1 VCLRYHAAIAHDHS
15 TYGHLALIGRLTSLI
30 KRQLHICLI
39 ITNHTLMVPVAGTG
53 VFSPLAPCTCA
64 THGNAKGTQGGKTH
78 TIKVLIYHLREGKP
92 MIRTVCLNPA
102 IDKTIQVPNFKLDSV
117 NRVTELRA
125 DAGGKGINVSKVVK
139 ELGGESVAYAILA
152 GDAGNTIK
160 HMLTSMGIEVVS
172 VEVEGETRTNT
183 KIVDQELHTNT
194 DVNEPGPV
202 TTVEDLNKL
211 LDLLVADIEE
221 GDTVIL
227 AGSIPAGAPVDTYAT
242 WVEACTKAGAKVYLD
257 ADGEVLDQGISAGPS
272 MIKPNDIEL
281 SGMVGRALDTLDKI
295 NDAAREIMRRGV
307 EWVTVS
313 MGGEGAL
320 FVTPEKTYKASSPK
334 VKVGS
339 TVGAGDSVVAAIA
352 YAQDKGLD
360 IIDTIKLAVA
370 TGSANVSMEG
380 TQAAPRELVDSLV
393 DQVGIEEL

>member
-1 VCLRYHAAIAHDHS
+1 
-15 TYGHLALIGRLTSLI
+15 
-30 KRQLHICLI
+30 
-39 ITNHTLMVPVAGTG
+39 
-53 VFSPLAPCTCA
+53 
-64 THGNAKGTQGGKTH
+64 
-78 TIKVLIYHLREGKP
+78 

-102 IDKTIQVPNFKLDSV
+102 IDKTIQVPGFTLDAV
-117 NRVTELRA
+117 NRVTALRA

-139 ELGGESVAYAILA
+139 ELGGQSKAYAILA
-152 GDAGNTIK
+152 GDAGNSIK
-160 HMLTSMGIEVVS
+160 HMVTDMGIELIS

-194 DVNEPGPV
+194 DINEPGPTV
-202 TTVEDLNKL
+202 TTEDLNKL
-211 LDLLVADIEE
+211 LDILVADINE

-227 AGSIPAGAPVDTYAT
+227 AGSIPAGAPADTYAT
-242 WVEACTKAGAKVYLD
+242 WVKACTAAGAKVFLD

-281 SGMVGRALDTLDKI
+281 SGMVGRKLDTLEAIDA
-295 NDAAREIMRRGV
+295 AAREIMDRGV
-307 EWVTVS
+307 DWVTVS
-313 MGGEGAL
+313 MGGDGAL

-352 YAQDKGLD
+352 FAQDEGLD

-380 TQAAPRELVDSLV
+380 TQAAPRTLVDSLI
-393 DQVGIEEL
+393 DMVGITEL

>member
-1 VCLRYHAAIAHDHS
+1 
-15 TYGHLALIGRLTSLI
+15 
-30 KRQLHICLI
+30 
-39 ITNHTLMVPVAGTG
+39 
-53 VFSPLAPCTCA
+53 
-64 THGNAKGTQGGKTH
+64 
-78 TIKVLIYHLREGKP
+78 

-102 IDKTIQVPNFKLDSV
+102 IDKTIQVPGFTLDAV

-139 ELGGESVAYAILA
+139 ELGGCSRAYAILA
-152 GDAGNTIK
+152 GDAGKAIRS
-160 HMLTSMGIEVVS
+160 MVEAMGIEVTS
-172 VEVEGETRTNT
+172 VDVAGETRTNT
-183 KIVDQELHTNT
+183 KIVDQRLHTNT

-202 TTVEDLNKL
+202 TTADDLTAL
-211 LDLLVADIEE
+211 LDMLVADIDE

-242 WVEACTKAGAKVYLD
+242 WVAACKAAGAKVFLD
-257 ADGEVLDQGISAGPS
+257 ADGEVLDQGISAGPT
-272 MIKPNDIEL
+272 MIKPNDHEL
-281 SGMVGRALDTLDKI
+281 SGMVGRDLDTLEKI
-295 NDAAREIMRRGV
+295 DAAAREIMGRGV

-352 YAQDKGLD
+352 FAQEEGLD
-360 IIDTIKLAVA
+360 IIETIRLAVA
-370 TGSANVSMEG
+370 TGAANVSMEG
-380 TQAAPRELVDSLV
+380 TQAAPRALVDSLV
-393 DQVGIEEL
+393 DQVGIREL

>member
-1 VCLRYHAAIAHDHS
+1 
-15 TYGHLALIGRLTSLI
+15 
-30 KRQLHICLI
+30 
-39 ITNHTLMVPVAGTG
+39 
-53 VFSPLAPCTCA
+53 
-64 THGNAKGTQGGKTH
+64 
-78 TIKVLIYHLREGKP
+78 
-92 MIRTVCLNPA
+92 MIRTVTLNPA
-102 IDKTIQVPNFKLDSV
+102 IDKTIQVPNFTLDAV

-139 ELGGESVAYAILA
+139 ELGGQSVAYAILA
-152 GDAGNTIK
+152 GDAGRTIK
-160 HMLTSMGIEVVS
+160 SMVEAMGIEVKA

-183 KIVDQELHTNT
+183 KIVDQALHTNT
-194 DVNEPGPV
+194 DVNEPGPA
-202 TTVEDLNKL
+202 TTEADFKAL
-211 LDLLVADIEE
+211 LDILVADIEE

-227 AGSIPAGAPVDTYAT
+227 AGSIPAGAAIDTYAT
-242 WVEACTKAGAKVYLD
+242 WIKACKEAGAKIFLD
-257 ADGEVLDQGISAGPS
+257 ADGKALDYGISAGPT

-281 SGMVGRALDTLDKI
+281 SGMVGRELDTLQKI
-295 NDAAREIMRRGV
+295 DEAAREIMDRGV

-352 YAQDKGLD
+352 YAQDNDLD
-360 IIDTIKLAVA
+360 IIETIKLAVA
-370 TGSANVSMEG
+370 TGAANVSMEG
-380 TQAAPRELVDSLV
+380 TQAAPRTLVDSLI

>member
-1 VCLRYHAAIAHDHS
+1 
-15 TYGHLALIGRLTSLI
+15 
-30 KRQLHICLI
+30 
-39 ITNHTLMVPVAGTG
+39 
-53 VFSPLAPCTCA
+53 
-64 THGNAKGTQGGKTH
+64 
-78 TIKVLIYHLREGKP
+78 

-102 IDKTIQVPNFKLDSV
+102 IDKTIQVPGFTLDAV
-117 NRVTELRA
+117 NRVTELRS

-139 ELGGESVAYAILA
+139 ELGGSSKAYAILA
-152 GDAGNTIK
+152 GDAGNSIK
-160 HMLTSMGIEVVS
+160 NMVSAMGIDIVS
-172 VEVEGETRTNT
+172 VDVEGETRTNT

-194 DVNEPGPV
+194 DVNEPGPKV
-202 TTVEDLNKL
+202 TEADLNAL
-211 LDLLVADIEE
+211 LDVLVADIQE

-242 WVEACTKAGAKVYLD
+242 WVKACKAAGAKVFLD
-257 ADGEVLDQGISAGPS
+257 ADGAVLDHGISAGPS
-272 MIKPNDIEL
+272 MIKPNDHEL
-281 SGMVGRALDTLDKI
+281 SGMVGRDLDTLEKI
-295 NDAAREIMRRGV
+295 DAAAREIMDRGV

-352 YAQDKGLD
+352 FAQDEGLD

-370 TGSANVSMEG
+370 TGAANVSMEG
-380 TQAAPRELVDSLV
+380 TQAAPRTLVDSLQ
-393 DQVGIEEL
+393 DKVGIQEL

>member
-1 VCLRYHAAIAHDHS
+1 
-15 TYGHLALIGRLTSLI
+15 
-30 KRQLHICLI
+30 
-39 ITNHTLMVPVAGTG
+39 
-53 VFSPLAPCTCA
+53 
-64 THGNAKGTQGGKTH
+64 
-78 TIKVLIYHLREGKP
+78 

-102 IDKTIQVPNFKLDSV
+102 IDKTIQVPGFTLDAV
-117 NRVTELRA
+117 NRVTELRS

-139 ELGGESVAYAILA
+139 ELGGTSKAYAILA
-152 GDAGNTIK
+152 GDAGRSIK
-160 HMLTSMGIEVVS
+160 SMVEAQGIEVVS
-172 VEVEGETRTNT
+172 VDVEGETRTNT
-183 KIVDQELHTNT
+183 KIVDQQLHTNT

-202 TTVEDLNKL
+202 VT
-211 LDLLVADIEE
+211 VADIAE

-227 AGSIPAGAPVDTYAT
+227 AGSIPAGAPKDTYAT
-242 WVEACTKAGAKVYLD
+242 WVKACKAAGAKVFLD
-257 ADGEVLDQGISAGPS
+257 ADGEVLDHGISAGPS
-272 MIKPNDIEL
+272 MIKPNDHEL
-281 SGMVGRALDTLDKI
+281 SGMVGRDLDTLEKI
-295 NDAAREIMRRGV
+295 DAAAREIMDRGV

-352 YAQDKGLD
+352 YAQDEGLD

-380 TQAAPRELVDSLV
+380 TQAAPRTLVDSLI

>member
-1 VCLRYHAAIAHDHS
+1 
-15 TYGHLALIGRLTSLI
+15 
-30 KRQLHICLI
+30 
-39 ITNHTLMVPVAGTG
+39 
-53 VFSPLAPCTCA
+53 
-64 THGNAKGTQGGKTH
+64 
-78 TIKVLIYHLREGKP
+78 

-102 IDKTIQVPNFKLDSV
+102 IDKTIQVPGFTIDAV

-139 ELGGESVAYAILA
+139 ELGGQSKAYAILA
-152 GDAGNTIK
+152 GEAGKTIK
-160 HMLTSMGIEVVS
+160 HMVEAAGIQVVS
-172 VEVEGETRTNT
+172 VEVAGETRTNT
-183 KIVDQELHTNT
+183 KIVDQKLHTNT

-202 TTVEDLNKL
+202 TTADDLAQL
-211 LDLLVADIEE
+211 LALLVADIEE

-242 WVEACTKAGAKVYLD
+242 WVTACKEAGAKVFLD
-257 ADGEVLDQGISAGPS
+257 ADGEVLDQGISAGPT

-281 SGMVGRALDTLDKI
+281 SGMVGRKLDSLQKI
-295 NDAAREIMRRGV
+295 DEAAREIMGRGV
-307 EWVTVS
+307 AWVTVS

-352 YAQDKGLD
+352 YAQDQGLD

-370 TGSANVSMEG
+370 TGAANVSMEG
-380 TQAAPRELVDSLV
+380 TQAAPRTLVDSLI

>member
-1 VCLRYHAAIAHDHS
+1 
-15 TYGHLALIGRLTSLI
+15 
-30 KRQLHICLI
+30 
-39 ITNHTLMVPVAGTG
+39 
-53 VFSPLAPCTCA
+53 
-64 THGNAKGTQGGKTH
+64 
-78 TIKVLIYHLREGKP
+78 

-102 IDKTIQVPNFKLDSV
+102 IDKTIQVPGFTLDAV
-117 NRVTELRA
+117 NRVTELRS

-139 ELGGESVAYAILA
+139 ELGGTSKAYAILA
-152 GDAGNTIK
+152 GDAGRSIK
-160 HMLTSMGIEVVS
+160 SMVEAQGIEVVS
-172 VEVEGETRTNT
+172 VDVEGETRTNT
-183 KIVDQELHTNT
+183 KIVDQQLHTNT

-202 TTVEDLNKL
+202 VTEADLNAL
-211 LDLLVADIEE
+211 LDTLVADIAE

-227 AGSIPAGAPVDTYAT
+227 AGSIPAGAPKDTYAT
-242 WVEACTKAGAKVYLD
+242 GVKACKAAGAKVFLD
-257 ADGEVLDQGISAGPS
+257 ADGEVLDHGISAGPS
-272 MIKPNDIEL
+272 MIKPNDHEL
-281 SGMVGRALDTLDKI
+281 SGMVGRDLDTLEKI
-295 NDAAREIMRRGV
+295 DAAAREIMDRGV

-352 YAQDKGLD
+352 YAQDEGLD

-380 TQAAPRELVDSLV
+380 TQAAPRTLVDSLI